1 MEVFEFRGVSD
12 LVYAEVLTDD
22 NDEESGYTTGKVKPL
37 SPVAEIGKTTETS
50 SEAKYYDNI
59 PLIVINS
66 EGADEIKIICAPPNL
81 ETLSDITG
89 KYYDATKGAMIGAP
103 RKVKYF
109 AIGYK
114 TKGTDGKERYVWR
127 FKGTFS
133 IPDETSKTEDD
144 GTDSENTELT
154 FTGIYTTHKF
164 TVGSEKLPVKDLVV
178 DERYDKANLSTYFT
192 TVTTPETLKAKE
204 GV

>member
-22 NDEESGYTTGKVKPL
+22 NDEESGYTTGTVKPL

-66 EGADEIKIICAPPNL
+66 EGVDEIKIICAPPNL

-103 RKVKYF
+103 REVKYF

-164 TVGSEKLPVKDLVV
+164 TVDSKKKPVKDLVV
-178 DERYDKANLSTYFT
+178 DERYDKADLSTYFT